1 MILKS
6 KLKLFGLLAAAAL
19 AAALVW
25 GPAAVSQPGVGT
37 LTTAQMTTACGTGTT
52 CTVEIVVPSSAN
64 NNNALLSSFSAY
76 LNTLGANIAS
86 GTAPTVF
93 HTGSVAPVAVGSG
106 TNATASATQ
115 TVICEVFVPVNTT
128 LTGIKWVGNAS
139 STGNVQFSLAT
150 SAGAPITAA
159 QTASTATS
167 ATANYQ
173 TAAFVTPYVALGPR
187 KYFILMQNSA
197 ANHYQAV
204 ALGNFGTAVKTAEV
218 FGTFTTVTPPTTFAA
233 DICPYAD
240 TY

>member
-93 HTGSVAPVAVGSG
+93 HSGQAAPVAVTTG
-106 TNATASATQ
+106 TDATAVNTQ
-115 TVICEVFVPVNTT
+115 TAIVEVFVPVNTT
-128 LTGIKWVGNAS
+128 LTGVKWLGLAT

-150 SAGAPITAA
+150 SAGVPITAA

-167 ATANYQ
+167 GTANYQ

-187 KYFILMQNSA
+187 KYFILMQNSGS
-197 ANHYQAV
+197 NHYRAH
-204 ALGNFGTAVKTAEV
+204 ALGNFGASVKTTEV
-218 FGTFTTVTPPTTFAA
+218 FGTFTTVTPPTTFTA
-233 DICPYAD
+233 DVGPIAD
-240 TY
+240 VY

>member
-6 KLKLFGLLAAAAL
+6 KLKLLGLLAAACIT
-19 AAALVW
+19 AALVW
-25 GPAAVSQPGVGT
+25 GPSAISQPGVGT

-52 CTVEIVVPSSAN
+52 CTVEVVVPSSAN

-76 LNTLGANIAS
+76 LNTLGANVAS

-93 HTGSVAPVAVGSG
+93 HSGGVAPVLVTSG
-106 TNATASATQ
+106 TDTTAVNTQ
-115 TVICEVFVPVNTT
+115 TYICEMFVPVNTT
-128 LTGIKWVGNAS
+128 LTGIKWLGLAT

-150 SAGAPITAA
+150 SAGVPITAA
-159 QTASTATS
+159 QTASTATT

-187 KYFILMQNSA
+187 KYFVLMQNSA
-197 ANHYQAV
+197 ANHFQAII
-204 ALGNFGTAVKTAEV
+204 LGNFGAAVKTGET
-218 FGTFTTVTPPTTFAA
+218 FGTFTTVTPPTTFTTVT
-233 DICPYAD
+233 CPYLD